1 MTARMWADKDIL
13 VAPRITMFREWSI
26 CFVYLYIYIYIVQ
39 DFFRMQGLK
48 MAQEIGCRHVCKQN
62 SSLLAYASPP
72 KKKTTTA
79 RVHVHP
85 HPSPK
90 IATSQDF
97 KGWSLA
103 ASLFEMCGSPTTFS
117 ASKRLFWSR
126 QPSGLETC
134 QKVAAT
140 NCMPISEAN
149 KKYSKVISTIN
160 INDLFYIWIH
170 Y

>member
-26 CFVYLYIYIYIVQ
+26 CFVYIYIVQ

-72 KKKTTTA
+72 KKKTTTG

-117 ASKRLFWSR
+117 ASRLF
-126 QPSGLETC
+126 
-134 QKVAAT
+134 
-140 NCMPISEAN
+140 
-149 KKYSKVISTIN
+149 
-160 INDLFYIWIH
+160 
-170 Y
+170 